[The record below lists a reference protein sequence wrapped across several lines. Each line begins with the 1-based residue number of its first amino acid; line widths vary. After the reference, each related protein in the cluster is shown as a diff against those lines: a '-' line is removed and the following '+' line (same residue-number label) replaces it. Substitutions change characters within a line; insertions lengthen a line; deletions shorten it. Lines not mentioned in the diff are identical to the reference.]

1 MRTAKRR
8 TSRYPR
14 KRRYSYKVLNNFES
28 MANISSANKY
38 DAEFKFSMRVD
49 DPDGKNFAT
58 PLRSSFICWSIEVDD
73 PSIVELT
80 DLKR

>member
-1 MRTAKRR
+1 
-8 TSRYPR
+8 
-14 KRRYSYKVLNNFES
+14 
-28 MANISSANKY
+28 MAYMSSANKY

-58 PLRSSFICWSIEVDD
+58 PLRISFICWSIEVDD
-73 PSIVELT
+73 PSIVDLT